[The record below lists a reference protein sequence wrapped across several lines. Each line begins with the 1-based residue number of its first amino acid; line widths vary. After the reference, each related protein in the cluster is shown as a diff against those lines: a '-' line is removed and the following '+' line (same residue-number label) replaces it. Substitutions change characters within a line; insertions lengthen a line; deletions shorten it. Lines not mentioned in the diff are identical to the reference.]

1 MTASEE
7 TNVSNSIKRLRF
19 KPGTDLRAVEDLPY
33 ILQLAAGLESLRA
46 SSRWLDDMLATD
58 IEFRAGDIFIAV
70 ITGTGWCGET
80 FCLLKRGVTA
90 GTVKRSMLRGTKELE
105 ILWDRITSAEP
116 DEMVRRIHRIRS
128 NHFAHWN
135 PKVFEKYVAWQSDKP
150 ETEAFLESDS
160 DGKFLSTRYTWPW
173 AAFMYDLVGD
183 PNGQTNKERVLPILR
198 EIAALW
204 FQTASLLNHLIPFLL
219 QERGL
224 SLEEVADS

>member
-7 TNVSNSIKRLRF
+7 TKVSNPIKRLRF
-19 KPGTDLRAVEDLPY
+19 KPGTDLRAVDDLPY
-33 ILQLAAGLESLRA
+33 ILQLAASLESLRA
-46 SSRWLDDMLATD
+46 AIRWFEYVSEADT
-58 IEFRAGDIFIAV
+58 EFRGRDIVITV

-90 GTVKRSMLRGTKELE
+90 RTVKRSMLRGAKDLE

-116 DEMVRRIHRIRS
+116 DEMVRNVHRIRS

-135 PKVFEKYVAWQSDKP
+135 PKVFQNYVAWQSDKP
-150 ETEAFLESDS
+150 ESEAFVESDS
-160 DGKFLSTRYTWPW
+160 DGKFLNTRYTWPW
-173 AAFMYDLVGD
+173 PAFMYDLVGD
-183 PNGQTNKERVLPILR
+183 PNGQENQERALAMFR
-198 EIAALW
+198 EMGTLW
-204 FQTASLLNHLIPFLL
+204 FQTAGLIAHLIPILI